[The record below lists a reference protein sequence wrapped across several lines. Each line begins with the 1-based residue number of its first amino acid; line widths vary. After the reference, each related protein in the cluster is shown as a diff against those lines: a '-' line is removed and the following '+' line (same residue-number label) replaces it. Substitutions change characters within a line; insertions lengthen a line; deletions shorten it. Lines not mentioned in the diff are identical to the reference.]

1 MAPWNDE
8 TNVANELIRL
18 VKFYF
23 ETSNG
28 PGYISAVVG
37 KGVPISNAKTQFM
50 AQLSEAY
57 KSVEITKYEILEM
70 ADDYDDLKFDDGDKY
85 F

>member
-1 MAPWNDE
+1 MVPWNNE
-8 TNVANELIRL
+8 SNIANESIRL

-37 KGVPISNAKTQFM
+37 KGISIDNAKEQFM
-50 AQLSEAY
+50 AKLGEAY
-57 KSVEITKYEILEM
+57 NQVEILKYEILEM
-70 ADDYDDLKFDDGDKY
+70 ADEYDDLKFDDGDEY